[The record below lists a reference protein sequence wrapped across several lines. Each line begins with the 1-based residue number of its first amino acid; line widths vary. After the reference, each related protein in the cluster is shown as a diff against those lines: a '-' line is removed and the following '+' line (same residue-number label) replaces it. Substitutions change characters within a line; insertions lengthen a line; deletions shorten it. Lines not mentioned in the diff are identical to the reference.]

1 MKFLNDLKEK
11 FYYANDC
18 KSMYFDYGFYHKP
31 NRASNFLKLFCD
43 NGKKDV
49 KARQPKINFK
59 KFGASILILPSLA
72 GNDASHHL
80 YPIVPK
86 SKV

>member
-1 MKFLNDLKEK
+1 MQTTVKVCILIMDFIINQIEPVI
-11 FYYANDC
+11 F
-18 KSMYFDYGFYHKP
+18 
-31 NRASNFLKLFCD
+31 LFCD